1 VSADRPHETLTE
13 LARAAWQPRA
23 KRELTREDGREIIAN
38 VTGFFRV
45 LREWAARDRSARGDS
60 GRQAEERRT

>member
-1 VSADRPHETLTE
+1 VSADRPRKTLVE
-13 LARAAWQPRA
+13 LALAAWQPRA

-45 LREWAARDRSARGDS
+45 LREWAARDQSARGDS
-60 GRQAEERRT
+60 RRKAEEGT